1 MKGLNFALLSSVF
14 LLWFRSTLAFRLLH
28 RGVDLYDDFTSY
40 EISYVGQANNPD
52 VSTLENVL
60 EGAPSTRTHPRNWA
74 PASGRQ
80 ICPGMIGPLGANA
93 YYCHAKEFGSCDR
106 RAGVCHCNTGYEG
119 VDCSTCGPTHYRDGN
134 LCYPKRSCPGTIGG
148 RFSLECSGAGICLS
162 LIHI

>member
-60 EGAPSTRTHPRNWA
+60 DEQRRSR
-74 PASGRQ
+74 
-80 ICPGMIGPLGANA
+80 A
-93 YYCHAKEFGSCDR
+93 YFDKQ
-106 RAGVCHCNTGYEG
+106 
-119 VDCSTCGPTHYRDGN
+119 
-134 LCYPKRSCPGTIGG
+134 
-148 RFSLECSGAGICLS
+148 
-162 LIHI
+162 

>member
-60 EGAPSTRTHPRNWA
+60 EAHHLRRTPRNWA

-93 YYCHAKEFGSCDR
+93 YYCHAKEFGSCDV
-106 RAGVCHCNTGYEG
+106 APGMPLQTGYEG
-119 VDCSTCGPTHYRDGN
+119 VDCSTWAN
-134 LCYPKRSCPGTIGG
+134 AL
-148 RFSLECSGAGICLS
+148 
-162 LIHI
+162 

>member
-60 EGAPSTRTHPRNWA
+60 ERRPVWRTHPV
-74 PASGRQ
+74 
-80 ICPGMIGPLGANA
+80 IGPQHLV
-93 YYCHAKEFGSCDR
+93 AKY
-106 RAGVCHCNTGYEG
+106 VL
-119 VDCSTCGPTHYRDGN
+119 V
-134 LCYPKRSCPGTIGG
+134 
-148 RFSLECSGAGICLS
+148 
-162 LIHI
+162 